1 MFHNL
6 LYRTFLRGITLTKSV
21 FFFLSFL
28 ESRLLIFFNCRFY
41 YSHQSRVF
49 RLMKY
54 FTTFFLLYFY
64 KYEVQLSMSFSF
76 LHFYVITLLRRT
88 WLLMTRCCQ
97 NGRFKQKICLEKRLS
112 CLAVSTNF
120 SNFCVHIQILLSSNA
135 WAIQFLFTCEHS
147 KTCYEFVLLFKPF
160 LSCSMNSNDLSFT
173 NWLTVFRLFFFF
185 PHSFLIHNVA
195 RARTLLSF
203 PVTIFFFLWKLAS
216 DCSGSIY
223 FRENTCKQINLFRF
237 QVTWCVFL
245 SHF

>member
-1 MFHNL
+1 M
-6 LYRTFLRGITLTKSV
+6 
-21 FFFLSFL
+21 
-28 ESRLLIFFNCRFY
+28 
-41 YSHQSRVF
+41 
-49 RLMKY
+49 
-54 FTTFFLLYFY
+54 YFY

-88 WLLMTRCCQ
+88 WPLMTRCCQ
-97 NGRFKQKICLEKRLS
+97 NGRFKQKVCLEKRLS

-120 SNFCVHIQILLSSNA
+120 SNFFVHIQILLSSNA

-147 KTCYEFVLLFKPF
+147 KTCYEFVF
-160 LSCSMNSNDLSFT
+160 LSNHFCPAVWTVTTCLSRIGWQFS
-173 NWLTVFRLFFFF
+173 VSSFFF

-195 RARTLLSF
+195 RARTFLSF

-245 SHF
+245 SRF

>member
-1 MFHNL
+1 M
-6 LYRTFLRGITLTKSV
+6 
-21 FFFLSFL
+21 
-28 ESRLLIFFNCRFY
+28 
-41 YSHQSRVF
+41 
-49 RLMKY
+49 
-54 FTTFFLLYFY
+54 YFY

-88 WLLMTRCCQ
+88 WLLRTRCCQ
-97 NGRFKQKICLEKRLS
+97 NGRFKLKICLEKRLS

-120 SNFCVHIQILLSSNA
+120 SNFCAHSNLTFIKRLSHPISFHVWTFKNLLRICLA
-135 WAIQFLFTCEHS
+135 
-147 KTCYEFVLLFKPF
+147 FKPF
-160 LSCSMNSNDLSFT
+160 LSCSMNSDDLSFT

>member
-1 MFHNL
+1 M
-6 LYRTFLRGITLTKSV
+6 
-21 FFFLSFL
+21 
-28 ESRLLIFFNCRFY
+28 
-41 YSHQSRVF
+41 
-49 RLMKY
+49 
-54 FTTFFLLYFY
+54 YFY

-185 PHSFLIHNVA
+185 HILFWFIILQELELYFLFQSQFSFSFENLLQIVRVAFISGRILVSKLIY
-195 RARTLLSF
+195 
-203 PVTIFFFLWKLAS
+203 S
-216 DCSGSIY
+216 DS
-223 FRENTCKQINLFRF
+223 R
-237 QVTWCVFL
+237 
-245 SHF
+245 

>member
-1 MFHNL
+1 MEDSSKRFVSRSVFPVWQL
-6 LYRTFLRGITLTKSV
+6 VQVSRTFVCTFKSYFHQTLEPSN
-21 FFFLSFL
+21 FF
-28 ESRLLIFFNCRFY
+28 
-41 YSHQSRVF
+41 SRVNIQ
-49 RLMKY
+49 K
-54 FTTFFLLYFY
+54 
-64 KYEVQLSMSFSF
+64 
-76 LHFYVITLLRRT
+76 LLR
-88 WLLMTRCCQ
+88 
-97 NGRFKQKICLEKRLS
+97 ICLP
-112 CLAVSTNF
+112 
-120 SNFCVHIQILLSSNA
+120 
-135 WAIQFLFTCEHS
+135 
-147 KTCYEFVLLFKPF
+147 FKPF

-203 PVTIFFFLWKLAS
+203 PVTIFFFIWKLAS